1 MKQPLSVRSRS
12 RSASVSLLGNLG
24 LEFDAVE
31 EGAVVGRLVGRLVL
45 VGEVVV
51 VVEDAEGVWGWCEA
65 VGAVGIRVAGDMV
78 VVVWRGARGR
88 SGLAG
93 GSYLL

>member
-1 MKQPLSVRSRS
+1 M
-12 RSASVSLLGNLG
+12 
-24 LEFDAVE
+24 
-31 EGAVVGRLVGRLVL
+31 VGRLVL
-45 VGEVVV
+45 VAGDVV

-65 VGAVGIRVAGDMV
+65 VGAVDVRVAVDVV